1 MSQATTRL
9 TMSTPRAHYDAVV
22 TAPFGAVGIE
32 TADGEVVALQFLP
45 PQPASAAA
53 SAFGADAAAQV
64 EQYLTDP
71 DFRFDLPLRIEG
83 TPFQR
88 RVWDAIVTIPR
99 GQTRRYG
106 ELAAELD
113 APARTVGQAC
123 GDNRLPLIIPCHR
136 VIGATSLGGFAHAR
150 SGFALSVKRWL
161 LEHEHALVGT
171 LL

>member
-1 MSQATTRL
+1 MSRTATRL
-9 TMSTPRAHYDAVV
+9 TGTTAGERYDAVV
-22 TAPFGAVGIE
+22 TAPFGAVGVE
-32 TADGEVVALQFLP
+32 TADGQVVALHFLP
-45 PQPASAAA
+45 AQPASAAT
-53 SAFGADAAAQV
+53 SALGADVAAQL
-64 EQYLTDP
+64 EQYFLDA
-71 DFRFDLPLRIEG
+71 DFRFDLPLRVAG

-88 RVWDAIVTIPR
+88 RVWDAISAIPR

-113 APARTVGQAC
+113 ALARTVGQAC

-136 VIGATSLGGFAHAR
+136 VIGAASLGGFAHAR

>member
-1 MSQATTRL
+1 MSLTPTCSTGTTAGAR
-9 TMSTPRAHYDAVV
+9 YDAVV

-32 TADGEVVALQFLP
+32 TADGRVVALQFLP
-45 PQPASAAA
+45 PQPARAAPSAL
-53 SAFGADAAAQV
+53 GADAAAQV
-64 EQYLTDP
+64 EQYFMDP
-71 DFRFDLPLRIEG
+71 DYRFELPLRIEG

-88 RVWDAIVTIPR
+88 RVWDAIATIPR

-113 APARTVGQAC
+113 VPARAVGQAC
-123 GDNRLPLIIPCHR
+123 GDNRFPLIIPCHR
-136 VIGATSLGGFAHAR
+136 VIGAASLGGFAHAR

>member
-1 MSQATTRL
+1 MSLTPTCSTGTTAGAR
-9 TMSTPRAHYDAVV
+9 YDAVV
-22 TAPFGAVGIE
+22 TAPFGAVGVE
-32 TADGEVVALQFLP
+32 TAGGQVVALHFLP
-45 PQPASAAA
+45 AQPASAAT
-53 SAFGADAAAQV
+53 SALGADVAAQL
-64 EQYLTDP
+64 EQYFLDA
-71 DFRFDLPLRIEG
+71 DFRFDLPLRIAG

-88 RVWDAIVTIPR
+88 RVWESISAIPR

>member
-1 MSQATTRL
+1 MSRTTTRI
-9 TMSTPRAHYDAVV
+9 TGTNSGQRYDAVV
-22 TAPFGAVGIE
+22 SAPFGAIGIE
-32 TADGEVVALQFLP
+32 TANGDVVALQFLSA
-45 PQPASAAA
+45 QPASAAT
-53 SAFGADAAAQV
+53 SALGADAAAQV
-64 EQYLTDP
+64 EQYLRDAG
-71 DFRFDLPLRIEG
+71 FRFDLPLRVEG
-83 TPFQR
+83 TSFQR
-88 RVWDAIVTIPR
+88 RVWEAIAAIPC